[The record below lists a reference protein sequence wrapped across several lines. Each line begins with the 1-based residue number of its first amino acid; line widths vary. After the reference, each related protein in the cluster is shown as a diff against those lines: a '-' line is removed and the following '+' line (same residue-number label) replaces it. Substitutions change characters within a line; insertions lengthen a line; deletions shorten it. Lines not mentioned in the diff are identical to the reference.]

1 MNTNQ
6 QQTNNQPT
14 KQELDNALEA
24 RFTSEVYEKFKQA
37 KVAIAGLG
45 GLGSNIAV
53 MLARTGIGHLHLVD
67 FDQVDITNL
76 NRQAY
81 SISHLGQNKTD
92 ALREI
97 LQRINPYI
105 NITTDT
111 VYVDNT
117 NVIQLFGGYPI
128 VCEAFD
134 RAENKAMLVNQLLEH
149 CTKTTIVAGSGMAG
163 FGSSNEIGTQRV
175 MKNLYLCGDGTT
187 DVNEVIGLTSA
198 RVSICAGHQANM
210 IIRLILGI
218 EEV

>member
-1 MNTNQ
+1 MSSKQ
-6 QQTNNQPT
+6 QSITQQPT
-14 KQELDNALEA
+14 KLEIDNALEV
-24 RFTSEVYEKFKQA
+24 RFSREVYETFKQA

-81 SISHLGQNKTD
+81 GISHLGQNKTD

-97 LQRINPYI
+97 LQGINPYI
-105 NITTDT
+105 KITTDT
-111 VYVDNT
+111 VIVDNT
-117 NVIQLFGGYPI
+117 NVTQLFGGYPI

-134 RAENKAMLVNQLLEH
+134 RAENKAMLVNQLLEN
-149 CTKTTIVAGSGMAG
+149 CTHTKIVAGSGMAG
-163 FGSSNEIGTQRV
+163 FGSSNEICTKKV
-175 MKNLYLCGDGTT
+175 MKNLYLCGDGKT
-187 DVNEVIGLTSA
+187 DVFEVIGLTSA

-210 IIRLILGI
+210 IIRLILGM